1 MNMQQLTVK
10 QAQRISAGLC
20 TEFYEADIPLPYLP
34 IVARH
39 LKLLNKHQFDSELM
53 LTELS
58 DAGLDITQVNVKV
71 GVECHPK

>member
-1 MNMQQLTVK
+1 MKQLAV
-10 QAQRISAGLC
+10 QALHQVAGGVC
-20 TEFYEADIPLPYLP
+20 EEFYEADIPLPYLP
-34 IVARH
+34 IVAKH

-71 GVECHPK
+71 GVQCYPK